1 MTNDYKKIKKTKKI
15 KRRIMRNLSGIWFWL
30 INKKRYNKRYS
41 FQYCLP
47 NGTPESTVT
56 SLLKK
61 KNEESKQKTP
71 TKTIRISLSPLLR
84 NFFFICQQCSGT
96 RIHVTKTRWRTGHD
110 SFICYLRRRSVWS
123 LFLRLGRWLRCGRL
137 GLRLLLR

>member
-30 INKKRYNKRYS
+30 INKKIQQKVLFSILPSQWYS
-41 FQYCLP
+41 GKYCHKF
-47 NGTPESTVT
+47 VK
-56 SLLKK
+56 KK
-61 KNEESKQKTP
+61 KNEESKLKTP